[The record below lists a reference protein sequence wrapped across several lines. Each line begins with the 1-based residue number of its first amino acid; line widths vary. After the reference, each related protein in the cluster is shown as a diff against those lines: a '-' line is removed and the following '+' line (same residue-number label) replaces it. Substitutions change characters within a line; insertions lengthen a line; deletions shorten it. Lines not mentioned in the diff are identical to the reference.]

1 MKLDGNTLIGD
12 LIDEYPFLLEFL
24 PTISPV
30 FSKLQDEEMRKQ
42 MGKVAN
48 LDMVAQMGGIQVHN
62 LLHMLTRQIEKMTG
76 KSMERDMS
84 LDEEESEKKMD
95 ELKSII
101 TDLHSGKSVEDVKQR
116 FLDLAVDVD
125 STEIAR
131 MEQELIDGGL
141 PEEEIKKLCDV
152 HVEIFKESL
161 DKKEE
166 LGVLPG
172 HPVHTYMQENE
183 VLDGLLAALSGLI
196 REISD
201 NENLFN
207 EKIEDMKRLL
217 TSISKLDL
225 HYLRKENQLFPLL
238 EKHNVSGPSQVMWA
252 LHDDIRKMMKEA
264 NVKIEMKEFAPVKE
278 HLDTTI
284 QTMKDMI
291 YKEEKV
297 LFPMSMDKLNEE
309 EWSQVRRGEEEIGF
323 AWIKPGNEWEPLAVP
338 LEDTAG
344 DRGKLRLDE
353 GYMTMEQVNCMLKN
367 LPLDISFVDDED
379 KVAYY
384 SATDERI
391 FPRSP
396 AVIGRSVSRCHPPK
410 SVHVVEKI
418 LEEFKAGN
426 KDVAE
431 FWIQLHGR
439 FLHIRYFAVRNDEGK
454 FLGTLEVSQ
463 DITDIKALE
472 GEKRLLDWLNE

>member
-24 PTISPV
+24 PTISQV
-30 FSKLQDEEMRKQ
+30 FTKLQDKEMRQQ
-42 MGKVAN
+42 MGKIAT
-48 LDMVAQMGGIQVHN
+48 LDMVAQMGGIEVHD
-62 LLHMLTRQIEKMTG
+62 LLSSLSREIEKRTVEG
-76 KSMERDMS
+76 VEREMS

-131 MEQELIDGGL
+131 MEQELIEGGL

-152 HVEIFKESL
+152 HVEVFKESL

-172 HPVHTYMQENE
+172 HPVHTFMQENE
-183 VLDGLLAALSGLI
+183 VLDGLLAALSGLV
-196 REISD
+196 REISE
-201 NENLFN
+201 NEDLFQ
-207 EKIEDMKRLL
+207 EKVDDMKRLL
-217 TSISKLDL
+217 VSISKLDL

-264 NVKIEMKEFAPVKE
+264 NVKVEMKEFGPVKE
-278 HLDTTI
+278 HLDEMI
-284 QTMKDMI
+284 KTMKDMI

-297 LFPMSMDKLNEE
+297 LFPMSMDKLNQE

-323 AWIKPGNEWEPLAVP
+323 AWIQPGDEWKPMGIR
-338 LEDTAG
+338 EDKTA
-344 DRGKLRLDE
+344 DDKGKMRLDE
-353 GYMTMEQVNCMLKN
+353 GYLTLEQLNCMLKN
-367 LPLDISFVDDED
+367 LPLDISFVDDDD

-384 SATDERI
+384 SGTDVRI

-418 LEEFKAGN
+418 LEEFKAGK

-431 FWIQLHGR
+431 FWIQLHGK
-439 FLHIRYFAVRNDEGK
+439 FLHIRYFAVKNDEGK

-472 GEKRLLDWLNE
+472 GEKRLLEWMNE

>member
-1 MKLDGNTLIGD
+1 LIGD

-30 FSKLQDEEMRKQ
+30 FSKLQDEDMRQQ
-42 MGKVAN
+42 MGKIAT
-48 LDMVAQMGGIQVHN
+48 LDMVAQMGGIEVHD
-62 LLHMLTRQIEKMTG
+62 LLYSLSREIEKRSG
-76 KSMERDMS
+76 EGVEREKS
-84 LDEEESEKKMD
+84 LDEGESEKKMD

-101 TDLHSGKSVEDVKQR
+101 TELHSGKSVEDVKQR

-131 MEQELIDGGL
+131 MEQELIEGGL

-152 HVEIFKESL
+152 HVEVFKESL

-166 LGVLPG
+166 LGALPG

-196 REISD
+196 KEISE
-201 NENLFN
+201 NEDLLQ
-207 EKIEDMKRLL
+207 EKAVDIKRLL
-217 TSISKLDL
+217 ASISKLDL

-264 NVKIEMKEFAPVKE
+264 NVKVEMKEFGPVKE
-278 HLDTTI
+278 HLEVMI
-284 QTMKDMI
+284 KTMKDMI

-309 EWSQVRRGEEEIGF
+309 EWSKVRRGEEEIGF
-323 AWIKPGNEWEPLAVP
+323 AWIKSGDEWKPLITQEEKAT
-338 LEDTAG
+338 D
-344 DRGKLRLDE
+344 DQGKLRLDE
-353 GYMTMEQVNCMLKN
+353 GYMTLEQVNCMLKN
-367 LPLDISFVDDED
+367 LPLDISFVNDDN

-384 SATDERI
+384 SATEERI

-396 AVIGRSVSRCHPPK
+396 AVIGRSVSKCHPPK

-439 FLHIRYFAVRNDEGK
+439 FLHIRYFAVKNDEGN

-463 DITDIKALE
+463 DVTDIKSLE
-472 GEKRLLDWLNE
+472 GEKRLLDWMNE